1 MSIILKCCVSLVL
14 ILSCASTEKL
24 FLQKKSA
31 DSILHR
37 ERRFLWSD
45 LQNECYREICTKEEV
60 REYFED
66 DTKTDDFW
74 IKYLDPTQC
83 ALPLCEENNTLRC
96 VGTLNIYK
104 CICKPGYTGS
114 RCEIA
119 GQFQDIPIFLTRIQP
134 PFIGPSI
141 LPPEAD
147 NCAPL
152 SPCPIG
158 YRCVNGK
165 NQYTCICPEAGCFLK
180 AVDIPLP
187 LPGGLPM
194 NSSNIPG
201 LGKLGK

>member
-114 RCEIA
+114 RCEI
-119 GQFQDIPIFLTRIQP
+119 
-134 PFIGPSI
+134 
-141 LPPEAD
+141 EAD